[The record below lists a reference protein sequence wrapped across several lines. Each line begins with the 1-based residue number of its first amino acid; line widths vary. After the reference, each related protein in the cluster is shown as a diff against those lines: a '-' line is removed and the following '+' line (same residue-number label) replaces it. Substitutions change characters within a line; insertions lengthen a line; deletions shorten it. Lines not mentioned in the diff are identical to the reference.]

1 MENTTLDER
10 IRHIIAETGLKKA
23 AFARSLGVTPN
34 YIYVL
39 CGGRVKN
46 ISPSLAMLI
55 EQKYGFPA
63 DWVAT
68 GETQTSEAARELSDR
83 LRGLDDKTL
92 KALNRFLDRKLRA
105 IGKK

>member
-1 MENTTLDER
+1 MENAALDAR

-39 CGGRVKN
+39 CGGRVKG
-46 ISPSLAMLI
+46 ISPSLALLI

-68 GETQTSEAARELSDR
+68 GETQTSEAARELGGR
-83 LRGLDDKTL
+83 LKGLDDKTL
-92 KALNRFLDRKLRA
+92 KALNRFLDRRMKA
-105 IGKK
+105 GAKK

>member
-1 MENTTLDER
+1 MESTTLDER
-10 IRHIIAETGLKKA
+10 IRRIIAETGLKKA

-68 GETQTSEAARELSDR
+68 GETRTSEAARALSGR
-83 LRGLDDKTL
+83 LKGLDDKTL
-92 KALNRFLDRKLRA
+92 KSLNRFLDRKMRA
-105 IGKK
+105 RERK